1 MKPQNKS
8 ELRNA
13 KSLIIR
19 LVWLEIKL
27 FKIQGFF
34 GFGWAQNASPAIL
47 QSEQSDR
54 ENTNQRNSHW
64 HLTLLKTTS
73 TSSFKKAYRKRIQE
87 NKS

>member
-13 KSLIIR
+13 KSLITR

-34 GFGWAQNASPAIL
+34 GFGWAQNVSPAIL
-47 QSEQSDR
+47 RSEQSDR
-54 ENTNQRNSHW
+54 ENTNQRNSRWQLNIAQNHFY
-64 HLTLLKTTS
+64 L
-73 TSSFKKAYRKRIQE
+73 II
-87 NKS
+87 

>member
-1 MKPQNKS
+1 M
-8 ELRNA
+8 
-13 KSLIIR
+13 IR

-34 GFGWAQNASPAIL
+34 GFGWAQNASPAII
-47 QSEQSDR
+47 QSEQQSDM
-54 ENTNQRNSHW
+54 ENTNQWNTHW

-73 TSSFKKAYRKRIQE
+73 TSSLKKAYRKGIQE